1 MSTYLLLHGSWHAAW
16 CWYKVVPRL
25 EAAGHTVIAIDLPGH
40 GGDRTPPHAITLR
53 TYTDAVCR
61 VLDAAPEP
69 VVVVAH
75 SRGGMVLSQAAEY
88 RPDKIRVAVYPAA
101 FLIGSGER
109 VIDYAVT
116 DADSMILPNVDVN
129 ECERWD
135 MLKREAFREALYADC
150 SDDDVALCN
159 LLLAPEPNAAT
170 FTPLELSR
178 KRYGRVP
185 RVYIELLADRA
196 VSPALQRRMY
206 GSLPCRQ
213 VLSIEASHS
222 AYFSRPD
229 ELTEKI
235 LVAGG
240 NGRMV

>member
-25 EAAGHTVIAIDLPGH
+25 EAAGHTAIAIDLPGH

-61 VLDAAPEP
+61 VLDAASEP

-88 RPDKIRVAVYPAA
+88 RPEKIRAAVYLAA
-101 FLIGSGER
+101 FLIGDGER
-109 VIDYAVT
+109 VIDWALT
-116 DADSMILPNVDVN
+116 DGDSLILPSVEIN
-129 ECERWD
+129 ERERWD
-135 MLKREAFREALYADC
+135 MLRREAFREALYADC
-150 SDDDVALCN
+150 SEDDVALCT

-170 FTPLELSR
+170 FTPLELSEE
-178 KRYGRVP
+178 RYGRVP

-206 GSLPCRQ
+206 ESFPCRQ
-213 VLSIEASHS
+213 VLPIEASHS
-222 AYFSRPD
+222 AYFSKPD
-229 ELTEKI
+229 ELVEKI

-240 NGRMV
+240 DRRVV